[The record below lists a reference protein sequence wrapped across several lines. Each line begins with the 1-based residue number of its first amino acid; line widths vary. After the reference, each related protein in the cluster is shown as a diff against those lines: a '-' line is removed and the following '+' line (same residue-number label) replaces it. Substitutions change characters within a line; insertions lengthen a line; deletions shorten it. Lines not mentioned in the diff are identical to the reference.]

1 MRQGLSWLL
10 NALAPPPPQR
20 PKPRPRPTT
29 AKAEQFELLKNE
41 PTNITPVFDNT
52 LSPTTANPDKQAA
65 INSIN
70 SLSDKEFQN
79 LLAQLEAAQK
89 DPSKINNL
97 DLSFLKA
104 MQNKP
109 KTSNVEIINSGT
121 SGSSSKIV
129 SATRGTTKHQ
139 SVTQTDAT
147 VIMNRDMNRDN
158 LKSTTA
164 VPLPS
169 NSIAAEETTT
179 ASTPRARL
187 NLPPVKLNPIP
198 GVPQE
203 ETQVRGQLV
212 SAAVNVTKA
221 LSQFLG
227 SAIQVIINLYK
238 NVNIA
243 VKLVSHF
250 M

>member
-20 PKPRPRPTT
+20 PRPKPRPTT

-52 LSPTTANPDKQAA
+52 LSPTANPDKQAA
-65 INSIN
+65 VNSIN
-70 SLSDKEFQN
+70 SLSDKEFQK
-79 LLAQLEAAQK
+79 LLGQLEAAQK
-89 DPSKINNL
+89 DPSKINTL
-97 DLSFLKA
+97 DLSFLKS

-109 KTSNVEIINSGT
+109 KTSNVEISNSGT

-139 SVTQTDAT
+139 SETQSDVT
-147 VIMNRDMNRDN
+147 VIMNRGRE

-164 VPLPS
+164 VPLTS
-169 NSIAAEETTT
+169 NSITAEETTT
-179 ASTPRARL
+179 TSSPRARL

-227 SAIQVIINLYK
+227 SAIQVITKLYK
-238 NVNIA
+238 TLIA
-243 VKLVSHF
+243 VVKLVS
-250 M
+250 